1 MIVVLS
7 TVYSSRAHTL
17 KVIIITTLPQG
28 VTVLWNG
35 KQKETLF
42 ADCDHEKRNRA
53 YYIKGVRTC

>member
-1 MIVVLS
+1 MIVVLC

-17 KVIIITTLPQG
+17 KVIIITTLPG
-28 VTVLWNG
+28 VTVLWYG